1 MTSGPPK
8 FGPKSLDKMA
18 RVDRLIRL
26 GQRVTDA
33 CKTVGMTVK
42 YYRKLKNIS
51 KEPLALP

>member
-1 MTSGPPK
+1 MSNSRLISLSPK
-8 FGPKSLDKMA
+8 TLDKIA

-42 YYRKLKNIS
+42 YYRKIKA
-51 KEPLALP
+51 KELLSQE